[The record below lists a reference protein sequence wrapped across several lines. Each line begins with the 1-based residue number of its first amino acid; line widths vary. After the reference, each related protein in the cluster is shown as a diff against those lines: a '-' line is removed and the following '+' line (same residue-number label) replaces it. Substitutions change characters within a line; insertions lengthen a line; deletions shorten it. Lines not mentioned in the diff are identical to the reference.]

1 MMHIV
6 IIEDEYLLADEL
18 EEKLIQIEPSF
29 TIVAKLQS
37 IEEAVEW
44 FTNHTCDLIFMD
56 IQLSDGLSFSIF
68 DKVPVPCP
76 VIFTTAYDQY
86 AIQAFDVNSIAY
98 ILKPIEDAGI
108 RKALHKYEA
117 LRHSYTKNFRKLIS
131 EYPTE
136 KTAYKEQLILTRGI
150 VRKIVHTKDIACF
163 QADDRYVFAVT
174 TQAQRFF
181 CNSTLRELEESLN
194 PRLFFRINRTFIIN
208 RENIKEWTSH
218 AKGKIKII
226 PKYATS
232 GDLIVSRARIT
243 TFRSWLQN

>member
-1 MMHIV
+1 MHIV

-29 TIVAKLQS
+29 TVVAKLQS
-37 IEEAVEW
+37 IEDAVEW
-44 FTNHTCDLIFMD
+44 FANHTCDLIFMD

-68 DKVPVPCP
+68 DKVPIPCP

-98 ILKPIEDAGI
+98 ILKPIEDAEI

-117 LRHSYTKNFRKLIS
+117 LRHSYTKNLRKLIS
-131 EYPTE
+131 EYTAE
-136 KTAYKEQLILTRGI
+136 KSAYKEQLILTQGT
-150 VRKIVHTKDIACF
+150 VRKIVQTKDIACF

-181 CNSTLRELEESLN
+181 CSSTLRELEETLN
-194 PRLFFRINRTFIIN
+194 PRFFFRINRTFIIN

-226 PKYATS
+226 PRYATS

-243 TFRSWLQN
+243 AFRSWLQN